1 MATIGR
7 PWTEPNGQLVDEFR
21 RRDQSGIPDR
31 HLSHLR
37 QMLHSIGP
45 PCWIA
50 HDTSAALNVFD
61 GFVLRP
67 PFHFLVPRGRF
78 VHRVGHVVHTSDT
91 ITSLDCETRF
101 GMPVLSPTR
110 TLIHIAS
117 TTDPERLTAAL
128 DGALRDGLTTE
139 DFLHRRI
146 AQLRSKGRHGVP
158 RLLAVMDGS
167 EITRGGQ
174 SWLEREMLRILH
186 AASIPRPTTQAHLS
200 RRRDKLIRVDFH
212 FAGTPIIVEAL
223 GYRWHRTGAQMAID
237 SERLNRLQLDGYIV
251 LQFTYS
257 QVVDEPER
265 VVREIAEALARW
277 SLGDSA
283 SAF

>member
-7 PWTEPNGQLVDEFR
+7 PWTEPNGQLVDELR

-37 QMLHSIGP
+37 QMFHRIGP

-50 HDTSAALNVFD
+50 HDTSAALHVFD
-61 GFVLRP
+61 EFELAP
-67 PFHFLVPRGRF
+67 PFHFMVPRGRV
-78 VHRVGHVVHTSDT
+78 VHRSGHVVHTSDS
-91 ITSLDCETRF
+91 IPSLDCETRF
-101 GMPVLSPTR
+101 GLPVLSPTR

-117 TTDPERLTAAL
+117 TTDPVRLTAAL

-158 RLLAVMDGS
+158 RLIAVMDGS

-174 SWLEREMLRILH
+174 SWLEREVLRIL
-186 AASIPRPTTQAHLS
+186 AAADLPRPVTQAHLA
-200 RRRDKLIRVDFH
+200 RRGDKLVRVDFH
-212 FAGTPIIVEAL
+212 FAETPIVVEAL
-223 GYRWHRTGAQMAID
+223 GYRWHRTGAQLRVD
-237 SERLNRLQLDGYIV
+237 SERLNQLQLAGYIV
-251 LQFTYS
+251 LQFTYEQIVDDPE
-257 QVVDEPER
+257 QVVAVIR
-265 VVREIAEALARW
+265 AALDRW
-277 SLGDSA
+277 FVNSVYA
-283 SAF
+283 S